1 MSFGNDMVCVGV
13 DIDIREIDA
22 VIDSKFKSEI
32 EDKIVLKRNFKV
44 L

>member
-1 MSFGNDMVCVGV
+1 MVCVGV
-13 DIDIREIDA
+13 NIDVKEIDT
-22 VIDSKFKSEI
+22 VIDSKFMSEI